1 MAITAAGV
9 GSGLDIESIVTQ
21 LMALERQP
29 LVAKQRQESATN
41 AQLSSYG
48 KIKSAISSFQDAM
61 QELSTADKFKVFSAA
76 SSDEDVVS
84 AETSSAAAAGVYSLT
99 VNRIAQNHKL
109 GSNEFA
115 EAATVGGTAG
125 DQLTLTV
132 GSDSVDID
140 LSTAKTLGE
149 IRDAI
154 NSATD
159 NPGVTATI
167 LNTGGGNQRL
177 ILTADESGYENRVQ
191 LAYGGSL
198 NATTFNFATTNQSG
212 GAAMVDLTE
221 LDASFNLDGFDLTSA
236 SNSVSEVMD
245 GITFNLK
252 QTGSVNLQVER
263 DNEAIEESV
272 KSFVDAYN
280 AVLDEVNK
288 QYQGNL
294 SGDASL
300 RSIRNR
306 MRDVLN
312 VQPVGLEGSFTALSQ
327 VGIKTDAFSGRLE
340 LDSSDLSDAL
350 DADFAGVAELFS
362 NDDQGYAFRYDA
374 LAEAFLDNDGLI
386 SSREDTLND
395 RIRDL
400 QDDQAN
406 IERRLDLKEK
416 SLRSQ
421 YAALDSLIGS
431 LQSSSAF
438 LFQQISSQN

>member
-9 GSGLDIESIVTQ
+9 GSGLDIESIVRQ
-21 LMALERQP
+21 LMTLERQP

-61 QELSTADKFKVFSAA
+61 QELSTADKFKVFSAT
-76 SSDEDVVS
+76 SSDEDVIT
-84 AETSSAAAAGVYSLT
+84 AETSSQAAAGVYSLT
-99 VNRIAQNHKL
+99 VNRIAQNHKQ
-109 GSNEFA
+109 GSDEFA
-115 EAATVGGTAG
+115 DTLTFGGTSG

-132 GSDSVDID
+132 GSDSVDVD
-140 LSTAKTLGE
+140 LSTAKTLSE
-149 IRDAI
+149 VRDAI
-154 NSATD
+154 NSNAD

-177 ILTADESGYENRVQ
+177 ILTADESGYEDRVQ
-191 LAYGGSL
+191 LAYGGTL
-198 NATTFNFATTNQSG
+198 DATTFNFSTTNQSG

-252 QTGSVNLQVER
+252 QTGSANLQVER
-263 DNEAIEESV
+263 DTEAIEESV
-272 KSFVDAYN
+272 QSFVDAYN
-280 AVLDEVNK
+280 AVLDEVNS

-312 VQPVGLEGSFTALSQ
+312 TQPVGLSGTFTSLAQ

-340 LDSSDLSDAL
+340 FDSSDLSDAL
-350 DADFAGVAELFS
+350 DTDFAGVAELFS

-374 LAEAFLDNDGLI
+374 LAESFLDNDGVI

-395 RIRDL
+395 RIRGL
-400 QDDQAN
+400 QDDQAD

>member
-9 GSGLDIESIVTQ
+9 GSGLDIESIVRQ
-21 LMALERQP
+21 LMTLERQP

-61 QELSTADKFKVFSAA
+61 QELSTADKFKVFSAT
-76 SSDEDVVS
+76 SSDEDVIT
-84 AETSSAAAAGVYSLT
+84 AETSSQAAAGVYSLT
-99 VNRIAQNHKL
+99 VNRIAQNHKQ
-109 GSNEFA
+109 GSDEFA
-115 EAATVGGTAG
+115 DTVTFGGTVG

-132 GSDSVDID
+132 GSDSIDVD
-140 LSTAKTLGE
+140 LSTAKTLSE
-149 IRDAI
+149 VRDAI
-154 NSATD
+154 NSNAD

-191 LAYGGSL
+191 LAYGGTL
-198 NATTFNFATTNQSG
+198 DATTFNFSTTNQSG

-252 QTGSVNLQVER
+252 QTGSANLQVER
-263 DNEAIEESV
+263 DSEAIEESV
-272 KSFVDAYN
+272 QSFVDAYN
-280 AVLDEVNK
+280 AVLDEVNS

-312 VQPVGLEGSFTALSQ
+312 TQPVGLSGTFTSLAQ

-340 LDSSDLSDAL
+340 FDSSDLSDAL
-350 DADFAGVAELFS
+350 DTDFAGVAELFS

-374 LAEAFLDNDGLI
+374 LAESFLDNDGVI

-395 RIRDL
+395 RIRGL
-400 QDDQAN
+400 QDDQAD

>member
-9 GSGLDIESIVTQ
+9 GSGLDIESIVRQ
-21 LMALERQP
+21 LMTLERQP

-61 QELSTADKFKVFSAA
+61 QELSTADKFKVFSAT
-76 SSDEDVVS
+76 SSDEDVIT
-84 AETSSAAAAGVYSLT
+84 AETSSQAAAGVYSLT
-99 VNRIAQNHKL
+99 VNRIAQNHKQ
-109 GSNEFA
+109 GSDEFA
-115 EAATVGGTAG
+115 DTVTFGGTAG

-132 GSDSVDID
+132 GSDSIDVD
-140 LSTAKTLGE
+140 LSTAMTLSE
-149 IRDAI
+149 VRDAI
-154 NSATD
+154 NSNAD

-191 LAYGGSL
+191 LAYGGTL
-198 NATTFNFATTNQSG
+198 DATTFNFSTTNQSG

-252 QTGSVNLQVER
+252 QTGSANLQVER
-263 DNEAIEESV
+263 DSEAIEESV
-272 KSFVDAYN
+272 QSFVDAYN
-280 AVLDEVNK
+280 AVLDEVNS

-294 SGDASL
+294 AGDASL

-312 VQPVGLEGSFTALSQ
+312 TQPVGLSGTFTSLAQ

-340 LDSSDLSDAL
+340 FDSSDLSDAL
-350 DADFAGVAELFS
+350 DTDFAGVAELFS

-374 LAEAFLDNDGLI
+374 LAESFLDNDGVI

-395 RIRDL
+395 RIRGL
-400 QDDQAN
+400 QDDQAD